1 VVKGSK
7 TIDEAKTSH
16 QDENLGKPQVDCLE
30 HVVGHD
36 RDVYMGDDRVVDFDE
51 IFDASVLMEIVT
63 STEEEGGAFG
73 AIEDDYEGDDTTT
86 SIATL
91 ELADGA
97 QDTSTN
103 DGQDNTCVGIAGED
117 GVEVAP
123 MYEEETYPVLA
134 YDFYYEDEGS
144 TLTYDISCQL
154 EATGKRPFTLYN
166 LEDRLLVTEDQ
177 VTQVLTRTDGARR
190 FIKDIFW
197 RAQME
202 ERHIE
207 IVGGVTSA
215 QLCISME
222 ELEQLKSN
230 YLQLFMDMDLSL
242 KFA

>member
-103 DGQDNTCVGIAGED
+103 DGQDNTCVGIVGED
-117 GVEVAP
+117 GVEVEP

-197 RAQME
+197 RDKME

-230 YLQLFMDMDLSL
+230 YLQLFMDMVLSL

>member
-1 VVKGSK
+1 MVKGSK

-51 IFDASVLMEIVT
+51 IFDASVLMEIFT
-63 STEEEGGAFG
+63 CTEEEGGAFC

-117 GVEVAP
+117 GVEVEP

-190 FIKDIFW
+190 LIKDIFW

-202 ERHIE
+202 E
-207 IVGGVTSA
+207 
-215 QLCISME
+215 
-222 ELEQLKSN
+222 
-230 YLQLFMDMDLSL
+230 
-242 KFA
+242 

>member
-7 TIDEAKTSH
+7 NIDEEKTSH

-63 STEEEGGAFG
+63 SIEEEGGAFG

-86 SIATL
+86 SIATFGL
-91 ELADGA
+91 GDGA

-190 FIKDIFW
+190 FIKEIFW
-197 RAQME
+197 RAEME

-207 IVGGVTSA
+207 IVGGVPSA
-215 QLCISME
+215 QLCIIME

>member
-16 QDENLGKPQVDCLE
+16 QDKNLGKPQVDYLE

-36 RDVYMGDDRVVDFDE
+36 RDVYMEDDRVVDFDE

-91 ELADGA
+91 ALADGA

-144 TLTYDISCQL
+144 TLTDDISCQL
-154 EATGKRPFTLYN
+154 EAVGKRPFTLYD

-177 VTQVLTRTDGARR
+177 VTQVLTRTDGACR
-190 FIKDIFW
+190 FI
-197 RAQME
+197 
-202 ERHIE
+202 
-207 IVGGVTSA
+207 
-215 QLCISME
+215 E
-222 ELEQLKSN
+222 ELCGEPRWRS
-230 YLQLFMDMDLSL
+230 DTSR
-242 KFA
+242 

>member
-1 VVKGSK
+1 
-7 TIDEAKTSH
+7 
-16 QDENLGKPQVDCLE
+16 
-30 HVVGHD
+30 
-36 RDVYMGDDRVVDFDE
+36 
-51 IFDASVLMEIVT
+51 
-63 STEEEGGAFG
+63 
-73 AIEDDYEGDDTTT
+73 
-86 SIATL
+86 
-91 ELADGA
+91 
-97 QDTSTN
+97 
-103 DGQDNTCVGIAGED
+103 
-117 GVEVAP
+117 
-123 MYEEETYPVLA
+123 MYEEETYLFLA

-190 FIKDIFW
+190 FIKDIFC

-230 YLQLFMDMDLSL
+230 YLQLFMDMDLPL